1 MAKYQEDLHPRFR
14 KEFVLESAIV
24 IVKNNTLTFD
34 SEFYLQI
41 KRRAIFAP
49 TYISLT
55 IGHHAI
61 KLYSIISQS
70 YASASKHFQ
79 NSWFRYLDDCQI
91 LLKVNFIKPEYLLSI
106 LNQVNNNIQSTTEKR
121 QTRIPFLDVM
131 INKNST
137 KIWMD
142 IYNKPTDSKRYVPCT
157 SNNPQHCLTNIP
169 FPLAS
174 RICTIV
180 ENENVKEKRFKELK
194 IILLKQKYT
203 KSPIEASI
211 LRHKEIPFEVLRQP
225 KTPKN
230 EKILRLTF
238 IYNPNNPDIFSSI
251 KQSFDNFQYSK
262 TVSNIFQRKKSV
274 KSMSQAPNLVR

>member
-1 MAKYQEDLHPRFR
+1 M
-14 KEFVLESAIV
+14 
-24 IVKNNTLTFD
+24 
-34 SEFYLQI
+34 
-41 KRRAIFAP
+41 
-49 TYISLT
+49 
-55 IGHHAI
+55 
-61 KLYSIISQS
+61 
-70 YASASKHFQ
+70 
-79 NSWFRYLDDCQI
+79 
-91 LLKVNFIKPEYLLSI
+91 
-106 LNQVNNNIQSTTEKR
+106 EKR
-121 QTRIPFLDVM
+121 QTRLPFLDVM
-131 INKNST
+131 INKNGT

-180 ENENVKEKRFKELK
+180 ETENVKEKRFKELK

-203 KSPIEASI
+203 KSLIEASI
-211 LRHKEIPFEVLRQP
+211 LRPKEISFEVLRQP

-230 EKILRLTF
+230 EKILRFTF